1 MWAVPPCA
9 VRIWEHSAQQW
20 AVFGFV
26 DLAPV
31 ICSEILAGI
40 VDPEPVSF
48 VGIVTNQFKIF
59 ANVFEE
65 LYALYF

>member
-31 ICSEILAGI
+31 LRCEILAGI